1 MASPHGTL
9 STLVDPRILG
19 QRCLGGAIS
28 VVGVSQLWG
37 SEPRLSS
44 LIRLKL
50 RVTAPEEARLVLF
63 LNTLERKRAFEKRRV
78 EKSDEKFSNDW
89 LIDR

>member
-9 STLVDPRILG
+9 STLVDPRNLG
-19 QRCLGGAIS
+19 ERLFGGGGAIS

-50 RVTAPEEARLVLF
+50 RVTVPEEARFVLF
-63 LNTLERKRAFEKRRV
+63 LNREEERIGEEKRKV
-78 EKSDEKFSNDW
+78 MGK
-89 LIDR
+89 LITIGW